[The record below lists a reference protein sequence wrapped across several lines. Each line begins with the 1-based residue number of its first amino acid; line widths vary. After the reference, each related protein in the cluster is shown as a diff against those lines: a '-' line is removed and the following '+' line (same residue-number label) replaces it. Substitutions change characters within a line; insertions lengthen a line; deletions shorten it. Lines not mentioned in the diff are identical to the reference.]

1 MTAEKYLE
9 QIKSIDAIIVNKL
22 KDHRRFV
29 ELATGIGGFSVGE
42 RVKAS
47 PNLQR
52 GADAIGSYID
62 LEQDIAE
69 LTRKR
74 EAIIKDIEKL
84 PPIEYRIIY
93 YLYVDYTEDGDEY
106 TFKELAY
113 KFKKSY
119 DFVKKHKRRGLA
131 ILQSILDERE
141 KA

>member
-9 QIKSIDAIIVNKL
+9 QIKSIDAIIINKL

-52 GADAIGSYID
+52 GADAIGAYID
-62 LEQDIAE
+62 LERDIAE

-84 PPIEYRIIY
+84 PPIEYKIIY
-93 YLYVDYTEDGDEY
+93 MLYVDYTEDGDDY

-113 KFKKSY
+113 IFKKSY
-119 DFVKKHKRRGLA
+119 DFIKKRKRRGLA
-131 ILQSILDERE
+131 ILQRVLDER
-141 KA
+141 A